1 MKTTTKRTGFAAL
14 GVAAVLGLG
23 ACGGGGGDG
32 EAKEQGRVTSDAA
45 PSGTLRIEAHEFAL
59 EPKDLR
65 AAPGTV
71 AIEYVNA
78 GAIPH
83 TLVIDGVNGVK
94 LDVASKGDVDT
105 GTVTLEPGTY
115 TMYCDIPGHRQA
127 GMEAPLTVG

>member
-1 MKTTTKRTGFAAL
+1 MRTATKRAAFAAIGL
-14 GVAAVLGLG
+14 TAALGLG
-23 ACGGGGGDG
+23 ACGGDGGG
-32 EAKEQGRVTSDAA
+32 EAMEAGQVTHDAA
-45 PSGTLRIEAHEFAL
+45 PSGALRVEAHEFAL
-59 EPKDLR
+59 APKDLR

-78 GAIPH
+78 GAVPH

-105 GTVTLEPGTY
+105 DTVKLEPGTY

-127 GMEAPLTVG
+127 GLEAPLTVG

>member
-1 MKTTTKRTGFAAL
+1 MKTTTKRAGFAAL
-14 GVAAVLGLG
+14 GLAAALGLG

-32 EAKEQGRVTSDAA
+32 EAKESSQVTNDAA
-45 PSGTLRIEAHEFAL
+45 PTGVLRVEAHEFAL
-59 EPKDLR
+59 APEDLR

-78 GAIPH
+78 GAIQH
-83 TLVIDGVNGVK
+83 TLVIDGVNGLK

-105 GTVTLEPGTY
+105 GTVKLEPGTY
-115 TMYCDIPGHRQA
+115 TMYCDVPGHRQA

>member
-1 MKTTTKRTGFAAL
+1 MRTATKRAGFAAIGL
-14 GVAAVLGLG
+14 AAALGLG
-23 ACGGGGGDG
+23 ACGGGGGG
-32 EAKEQGRVTSDAA
+32 EAEESGQVANDPA
-45 PSGTLRIEAHEFAL
+45 PSATLRVEAHEFAL
-59 EPKDLR
+59 APEDLR

-78 GAIPH
+78 GAVPH

-105 GTVTLEPGTY
+105 GTVKLEPGNY

>member
-1 MKTTTKRTGFAAL
+1 MKTTTKRAGFAAL
-14 GVAAVLGLG
+14 GLAAALGLG

-32 EAKEQGRVTSDAA
+32 EAKESGQVTNDPAPTGALRV
-45 PSGTLRIEAHEFAL
+45 EAHEFAL
-59 EPKDLR
+59 APEDLR
-65 AAPGTV
+65 ATPGTV

-78 GAIPH
+78 GTIPH
-83 TLVIDGVNGVK
+83 TLVIDGVNGLK

-105 GTVTLEPGTY
+105 GTVKLEPGTY

>member
-1 MKTTTKRTGFAAL
+1 MRTATKRAGFVAL
-14 GVAAVLGLG
+14 GLAAALGLG
-23 ACGGGGGDG
+23 ACGGGDG
-32 EAKEQGRVTSDAA
+32 EAKESGQMTSDPA
-45 PSGTLRIEAHEFAL
+45 PSGTLRVEAHEFAL
-59 EPKDLR
+59 TPEDLR

-105 GTVTLEPGTY
+105 GTVKLEPGTY

>member
-1 MKTTTKRTGFAAL
+1 MRTATKRAGFAAIGL
-14 GVAAVLGLG
+14 AAALGLG
-23 ACGGGGGDG
+23 ACGGGGDG
-32 EAKEQGRVTSDAA
+32 EAKESGQVTSDPA
-45 PSGTLRIEAHEFAL
+45 PSGVLRVEAHEFAL
-59 EPKDLR
+59 APEDLR

-78 GAIPH
+78 GAIQH

-105 GTVTLEPGTY
+105 GTVKLEPGTY